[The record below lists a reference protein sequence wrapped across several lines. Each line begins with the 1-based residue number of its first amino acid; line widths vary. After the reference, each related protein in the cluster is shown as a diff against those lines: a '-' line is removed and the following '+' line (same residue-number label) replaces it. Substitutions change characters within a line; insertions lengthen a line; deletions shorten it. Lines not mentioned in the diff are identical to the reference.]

1 MTKEWLA
8 YLKQLLSEIDLPR
21 LLNSLLERSQELPP
35 QIASDLKQLAKKLYR
50 GEPLSNLPPK
60 TAEFVMMLSVTL
72 LMANLVMP
80 DAVFGKG
87 GCSSES
93 SEYSSGNSNCSSGES
108 IYASDVNWLS
118 KLWGLGFT
126 TAGVMW
132 LINIFTRS
140 RDE

>member
-8 YLKQLLSEIDLPR
+8 YLQQLLAEIDLSR

-35 QIASDLKQLAKKLYR
+35 QIASDLKELAEKLR
-50 GEPLSNLPPK
+50 TGKLLPNLPPK

-87 GCSSES
+87 D
-93 SEYSSGNSNCSSGES
+93 CSSGTGS
-108 IYASDVNWLS
+108 CSDGGNTYIDDFSWGA
-118 KLWGLGFT
+118 KLWGVGF
-126 TAGVMW
+126 ASVGIVW
-132 LINIFTRS
+132 LFNIFNRS